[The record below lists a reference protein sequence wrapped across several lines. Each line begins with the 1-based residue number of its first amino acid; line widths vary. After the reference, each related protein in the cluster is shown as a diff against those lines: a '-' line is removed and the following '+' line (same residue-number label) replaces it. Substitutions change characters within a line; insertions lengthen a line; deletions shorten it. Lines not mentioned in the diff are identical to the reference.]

1 MPASSRLVEGR
12 WWNASYE
19 GPPLVSL
26 HQSLKGGL
34 GVRIGDTLTFS
45 LFGEEV
51 RAEIASFRDYSWQ
64 GGIDFLAT
72 FSPGVLDAY
81 PATLLGAVTA
91 ARGAEEAVE
100 RDLATRFP
108 DIRFIAIGAT
118 LEQITAAL
126 GQERLTRI
134 RALPAGEPF
143 VVPEGGMVTVAVIT
157 GETPR
162 PVDEARARPAAVQ
175 MMRNR
180 SLSEAMRARLD
191 SEKAKAK
198 IEYQPGFAPPAT
210 PSTSPST
217 APSAAPPAPKS

>member
-1 MPASSRLVEGR
+1 MPQSKTPLLDQTHTPEDLRKLDPGKLRQLEKDHSMDEVAASLQRL
-12 WWNASYE
+12 
-19 GPPLVSL
+19 
-26 HQSLKGGL
+26 
-34 GVRIGDTLTFS
+34 
-45 LFGEEV
+45 
-51 RAEIASFRDYSWQ
+51 
-64 GGIDFLAT
+64 GIEFT
-72 FSPGVLDAY
+72 
-81 PATLLGAVTA
+81 
-91 ARGAEEAVE
+91 RGAAQM
-100 RDLATRFP
+100 DS
-108 DIRFIAIGAT
+108 
-118 LEQITAAL
+118 AAL